1 MPKFADI
8 WYLLAATA
16 IPFFGLLFYLAL
28 RRSRERLET
37 FAELGLQSKILPDR
51 SESRLRFKFWLLMS
65 GILLLVLALAGPL
78 GGMKVEK
85 VKREGIDIMIALDV
99 SNSMLAADIEPN
111 RLERARMAISSL
123 IDRLKGDRIG
133 LVIFAGNAYTQLPIT
148 TDYAAARMF
157 LETVSTDMIQ
167 TQGTAIGAAI
177 EKSASAFD
185 EESKGGKAI
194 IVITDGENH
203 EDDPVGAASAALSKG
218 IHTYTLGIG
227 SPQGVP
233 IPVYSGGQVSGYR
246 TDKSG
251 STVVT
256 RLDEQ
261 ILMQIADAGGGK
273 YLRGNNTVSA
283 LNALYED
290 IEKMSRNEYEAK
302 DLRLYENH
310 FQIPL
315 FLGILLLI
323 SESLL
328 GNRRMK
334 KRLKN
339 LFE

>member
-1 MPKFADI
+1 
-8 WYLLAATA
+8 
-16 IPFFGLLFYLAL
+16 
-28 RRSRERLET
+28 
-37 FAELGLQSKILPDR
+37 
-51 SESRLRFKFWLLMS
+51 MS
-65 GILLLVLALAGPL
+65 GIFLLVLALAGPL

-99 SNSMLAADIEPN
+99 SNSMLASDVEPN

-157 LETVSTDMIQ
+157 LGTISTDMIQ

-177 EKSASAFD
+177 DKAATSFD
-185 EESKGGKAI
+185 DESKGGKAI

-203 EDDPVGAASAALSKG
+203 EDDAVGAASAAYARG

-233 IPVYSGGQVSGYR
+233 IPIHSGGQVSGYR

-261 ILMQIADAGGGK
+261 ILIKVAEAGGGK

-302 DLRLYENH
+302 DIRLYENH

-323 SESLL
+323 TESLL

-334 KRLKN
+334 KRFKN
-339 LFE
+339 IFE